1 MLKKVIKLE
10 MKETGKVMPWL
21 ILLMIGLIILGVLAN
36 HLDFTQKALN
46 NNYIYV
52 TAVAF
57 YIVLLTAISVVMFGY
72 LVVRYYK
79 TMYTDQGYLTHT
91 LPVTPAQLIIG
102 KGIVFSLWYL
112 ICYIVNIGGFFA
124 LIYSTLIPH
133 VRTEIFAEMEKSFSE
148 INALAPNFGLI
159 FCCLMIVTVILSSI
173 GSFFIINASTAIGQL
188 FSRHKIIGSIV
199 GYLCITFV
207 IQILSLVVLMVVL
220 ASLAINDMYEFESQL
235 QVLKFMN
242 RAFLGTCIEYVI
254 ISVALFFVSKGI
266 ISTKLNL
273 D

>member
-21 ILLMIGLIILGVLAN
+21 VLLMIGLIILGVLAN

-46 NNYIYV
+46 NDYIYV

-72 LVVRYYK
+72 LIVRHYK
-79 TMYTDQGYLTHT
+79 TMYSDQGYLTHT

-112 ICYIVNIGGFFA
+112 ICYLVDIGGFFA
-124 LIYSTLIPH
+124 LMISTLIPD
-133 VRTEIFAEMEKSFSE
+133 VRTELLAEMKRTFSE
-148 INALAPNFGLI
+148 INTMAPNFGVI
-159 FCCLMIVTVILSSI
+159 FCCLMIITVILSSI

-188 FSRHKIIGSIV
+188 FSRHKIIGSII
-199 GYLCITFV
+199 GYFCISFV

-220 ASLAINDMYEFESQL
+220 GTLAINDMYEFENQL
-235 QVLKFMN
+235 QALKFVN
-242 RAFLGTCIEYVI
+242 AAFLGTCIEYAI

-266 ISTKLNL
+266 ISSKLNL